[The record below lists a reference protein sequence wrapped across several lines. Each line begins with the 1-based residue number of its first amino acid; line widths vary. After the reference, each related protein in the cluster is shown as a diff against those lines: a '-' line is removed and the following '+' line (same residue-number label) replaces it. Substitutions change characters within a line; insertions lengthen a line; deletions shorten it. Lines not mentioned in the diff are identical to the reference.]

1 MAAPWAINLFRRL
14 IGDFGV
20 GNVSDEEAV
29 SFLDDTASELTHYN
43 TNIYSTPVATLD
55 ALGEEYKRET
65 IYKAAINWWWDYAAK
80 LSDHHS
86 MSLGSAT
93 QNVSEKWDR
102 AMQMISQLE
111 IQYQQICR
119 LEVDITHGNLSRWSK
134 QTLRRIGGVDEENTY
149 P

>member
-1 MAAPWAINLFRRL
+1 MAQSWAINLFRRL

-20 GNVSDEEAV
+20 GNVTDSEAL
-29 SFLDDTASELTHYN
+29 SFLDDASSELTTFN
-43 TNIYSTPVATLD
+43 TNVYATPVYTFDGLARD
-55 ALGEEYKRET
+55 YQRET
-65 IYKAAINWWWDYAAK
+65 TYKAAINWWWDYAAK

-102 AMQMISQLE
+102 AMQMIGQLE
-111 IQYQQICR
+111 IQYQQIAR
-119 LEVDITHGNLSRWSK
+119 LEVDITHGNLSRYSK
-134 QTLRRIGGVDEENTY
+134 QTLRRIGGVDEEYTN